1 MYQLISRHWKE
12 ISENSVILH
21 KHGCT
26 VSLAASLTSDCVRRS
41 HGPQCEGPLERS
53 QCVVYV
59 YQNGGSRGAKTSTTH
74 QATLPEQSAQC
85 FLLLQKFWFS
95 HEIMFGI
102 WQHREMAMHQNR
114 NTQQA
119 LLKVLYRKQW
129 TLNTNSRTTVQ
140 NLTCTLYHR
149 LIISLFGLET
159 IKTKIISLVWGVEIN
174 KLFNNTQTT
183 CAAGNEKAEV
193 TLEYNILELVLPFSL
208 FQVKCC

>member
-1 MYQLISRHWKE
+1 MDAPSHLLLSSLQTLFGGHMDLNVRVLSRE
-12 ISENSVILH
+12 ASVWFMSIRMEEVEDRYEGRQNFKYTPSNLAWA
-21 KHGCT
+21 
-26 VSLAASLTSDCVRRS
+26 VSSVFPS
-41 HGPQCEGPLERS
+41 
-53 QCVVYV
+53 
-59 YQNGGSRGAKTSTTH
+59 
-74 QATLPEQSAQC
+74 ATKI
-85 FLLLQKFWFS
+85 LQKFWFWFS
-95 HEIMFGI
+95 QEIMFGI

-159 IKTKIISLVWGVEIN
+159 IKTKLISLVWGVEIN

-193 TLEYNILELVLPFSL
+193 TLEYNIVELVLPFSL
-208 FQVKCC
+208 FQVKSC